1 MSFKLWF
8 FLPPRPLLQSSNSI
22 PSSRSSPN
30 CSLYLSNPQSIFH
43 CLGQSHA
50 NWRNCYWFSF
60 FVYLWSFPEPFLEY
74 SHPIMDKVRFVDQP
88 KLEESDIWKN
98 RRHCSDDCA
107 INYVSSEF
115 SKCTSGSLI
124 FSPIAKLPIKL
135 AMIGGASMG
144 AKQMQYKDTIHFRCT
159 WIDVSYR
166 SNTNAIHRENIFSM
180 YMDTIHR
187 WEQYECNT

>member
-1 MSFKLWF
+1 MALFCLGYSLLIRS
-8 FLPPRPLLQSSNSI
+8 LPHALQIVGSWRLVCLLC
-22 PSSRSSPN
+22 PVP
-30 CSLYLSNPQSIFH
+30 LYLSNPQSIFQR
-43 CLGQSHA
+43 LGHSRA

-98 RRHCSDDCA
+98 RRHCCDDCA

-144 AKQMQYKDTIHFRCT
+144 AIQMRYIETVYFRCT
-159 WIDVSYR
+159 SWQYIDGSDAQFGRILTVGLSD
-166 SNTNAIHRENIFSM
+166 F
-180 YMDTIHR
+180 
-187 WEQYECNT
+187 